1 MTAPLF
7 DVKAKFSEYVTMAE
21 NGEIVAVTKHGKTSV
36 LLISQET
43 LAQLTSNSSER
54 FSEHYK
60 KWRKDC
66 GDEIDDSYAEILDN
80 CRKSPAAEI
89 ENPFGG
95 EE

>member
-7 DVKAKFSEYVTMAE
+7 DVKARFSEYVAMAE
-21 NGEIVAVTKHGKTSV
+21 DGEIVAVTKHGKTSV

-43 LAQLTSNSSER
+43 LDQLTDGTEK
-54 FSEHYK
+54 FSDHYK
-60 KWRKDC
+60 KWLKDC
-66 GDEIDDSYAEILDN
+66 GEEMDDSFAEILEDS
-80 CRKSPAAEI
+80 RKSTAAEM

>member
-7 DVKAKFSEYVTMAE
+7 DVKARFSEYVAMAE

-43 LAQLTSNSSER
+43 LDQLTDGTEK
-54 FSEHYK
+54 FSDHYK
-60 KWRKDC
+60 KWLKDY
-66 GDEIDDSYAEILDN
+66 GEEMDDSFAEILEDS
-80 CRKSPAAEI
+80 RKSTAAEM

>member
-7 DVKAKFSEYVTMAE
+7 DVKARFSEYVAMAE
-21 NGEIVAVTKHGKTSV
+21 DGEIVAVTKHGKTSV

-43 LAQLTSNSSER
+43 LDQLTNGTEK
-54 FSEHYK
+54 FSDNYK
-60 KWRKDC
+60 KWLKDC
-66 GDEIDDSYAEILDN
+66 GEEMDDSFAEILEDS
-80 CRKSPAAEI
+80 RKSTAAEM

>member
-7 DVKAKFSEYVTMAE
+7 DVKAKFSEYVAMAE

-43 LAQLTSNSSER
+43 LEQLTSSGEK
-54 FSEHYK
+54 FSDHYK
-60 KWRKDC
+60 KWRRDC
-66 GDEIDDSYAEILDN
+66 GDDIDDSYAKILEG
-80 CRKSPAAEI
+80 CRKGTGSEV

>member
-43 LAQLTSNSSER
+43 LEQLTSKSES
-54 FSEHYK
+54 FSEHYR
-60 KWRKDC
+60 KWRRDC
-66 GDEIDDSYAEILDN
+66 GEEIDDSYSAFLEG
-80 CRKSPAAEI
+80 CRNISGSVI